1 MAELLVNVYQGRV
14 LFVAENG
21 HQWGRRESREVYD
34 AEAQRLG
41 AAPKTVA
48 RLVEPRKVYAR
59 DMFTGEVLRDGKGTP
74 IMFDAVEV
82 VAEVEVSVPPPDRL
96 GIVRVPGPRAEYEFL
111 LDELTIGGP
120 RYILDLTPQQRSDV
134 LARTVEMTTLPVVD
148 VLNLSSS
155 EGKIVAG

>member
-1 MAELLVNVYQGRV
+1 MAELLVKVDTGEV
-14 LFVAENG
+14 VFIGEDG
-21 HQWGRRESREVYD
+21 HPWGRRESREVYD
-34 AEAQRLG
+34 AEVQRLG

-59 DMFTGEVLRDGKGTP
+59 NMFTGEVLRDGKGTP

-82 VAEVEVSVPPPDRL
+82 VAEAEVTVPPPDRL

-120 RYILDLTPQQRSDV
+120 RYILDLTPQQREDI
-134 LARTVEMTTLPVVD
+134 LRRTVEMTTLPVVD
-148 VLNLSSS
+148 RLNLSSS
-155 EGKIVAG
+155 EGVIDAG